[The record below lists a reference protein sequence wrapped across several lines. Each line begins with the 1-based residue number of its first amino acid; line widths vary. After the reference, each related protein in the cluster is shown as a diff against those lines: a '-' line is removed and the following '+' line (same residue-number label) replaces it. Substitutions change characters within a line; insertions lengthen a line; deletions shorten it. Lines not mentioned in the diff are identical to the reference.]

1 MPASSQLFRLFVRST
16 FRDFGAGNAVP
27 LDRGLRLLDRAK
39 PLRDDWP
46 CARDDEICEANE
58 TVSMRVLLGL

>member
-1 MPASSQLFRLFVRST
+1 VSST
-16 FRDFGAGNAVP
+16 FRDFGAGNAMP

-46 CARDDEICEANE
+46 RAGDDEIYEANE
-58 TVSMRVLLGL
+58 AVSMRSLLGL